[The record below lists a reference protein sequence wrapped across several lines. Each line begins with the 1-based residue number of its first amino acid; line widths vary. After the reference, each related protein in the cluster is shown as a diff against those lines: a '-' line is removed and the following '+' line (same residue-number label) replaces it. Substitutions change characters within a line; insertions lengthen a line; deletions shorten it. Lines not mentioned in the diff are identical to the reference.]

1 MNDQTRQT
9 LGDASQLLGSAV
21 ALLEGLADDP
31 AADLL
36 KSERQAL
43 RRLAGDPL
51 DQALSGLAAL
61 RWEGAQRPPR
71 RKRSAPPAAPIS

>member
-1 MNDQTRQT
+1 METTTRQA
-9 LGDASQLLGSAV
+9 LGDACQLLGSAV

-36 KSERQAL
+36 QRERQAVL
-43 RRLAGDPL
+43 GLAAGPL

-61 RWEGAQRPPR
+61 RWEGGQRPPQR
-71 RKRSAPPAAPIS
+71 RRSAPPAAPVG